1 MSPERPAAE
10 AASNRTTSEVTERA
24 RAFVAAH
31 LDAAT
36 ALGRAA
42 GDLAANPADVAAAI
56 RAGLPAL
63 ADPEYLDG
71 QRRIA
76 PGLGPT
82 LGVRNPLLTA
92 VTRGLRART
101 RRDRPGALLDIADHL
116 LRDDV
121 LELHWLAFDLLDRAI
136 SGEPERAWQLV
147 RREARTASDWITV
160 DSLAHV
166 AGRGILAEP
175 FRWAELEQLVYSPSR
190 WERRLAGSTIAT
202 IPFVDRTAGRRPD
215 IAAHGLGIVGDLIG
229 DAEPDVQKALS
240 WALRNLAAVDRDQV
254 IGFLERQTELARTT
268 DDGHRAWVI
277 RDTLAKIPAPIA
289 AGLRDALTG
298 VRRHGPSTSRAAATA
313 ADFLGLGTGVMPAD
327 RPVVARP

>member
-1 MSPERPAAE
+1 MIPAP
-10 AASNRTTSEVTERA
+10 TSETTLRA
-24 RAFVAAH
+24 RAFVASR
-31 LDAAT
+31 LDEAT

-56 RAGLPAL
+56 RAGLPSL

-76 PGLGPT
+76 PGIGPS

-92 VTRGLRART
+92 ITRGLRART

-116 LRDDV
+116 LRDEV
-121 LELHWLAFDLLDRAI
+121 IELHWLAFDLLDRAI
-136 SGEPERAWQLV
+136 TGEPERAWQLV
-147 RREARTASDWITV
+147 RTEARTVSDWITV

-166 AGRGILAEP
+166 AGRGVLAEP

-202 IPFVDRTAGRRPD
+202 IPFVDRVEGRTPAVAR
-215 IAAHGLGIVGDLIG
+215 HGLGIVGDLIG

-240 WALRNLAAVDRDQV
+240 WALRNLAAVDRDAV
-254 IGFLERQTELARTT
+254 IAFLEREARRARAT

-289 AGLRDALTG
+289 AGLRDALAG
-298 VRRHGPSTSRAAATA
+298 VRRHGPSTSIAAATA

-327 RPVVARP
+327 RPLVARP

>member
-1 MSPERPAAE
+1 MTPEHPTAE
-10 AASNRTTSEVTERA
+10 AGTSETTLRA

-36 ALGRAA
+36 ALGRTA
-42 GDLAANPADVAAAI
+42 GDLAANPAEVAAAI
-56 RAGLPAL
+56 RAGLPVL

-116 LRDDV
+116 LRDQV
-121 LELHWLAFDLLDRAI
+121 LELHWLAFALLDRAI
-136 SGEPERAWQLV
+136 TGEPERAWQLV
-147 RREARTASDWITV
+147 RHEARTASDWITV

-166 AGRGILAEP
+166 TGRGILAEP
-175 FRWAELEQLVYSPSR
+175 FRWAELEQLVYSPSL

-202 IPFVDRTAGRRPD
+202 IPFVDRTAGRRPEV
-215 IAAHGLGIVGDLIG
+215 ARHGLGIVGDLIG

-240 WALRNLAAVDRDQV
+240 WALRNLAAVDRDQL
-254 IGFLERQTELARTT
+254 IGFLEQQAETARATN
-268 DDGHRAWVI
+268 DGHRAWVI
-277 RDTLAKIPAPIA
+277 RDTLEKIPAPIA

-327 RPVVARP
+327 RPLVARP